1 MSGLTKDKSESPFML
16 VTVGATT
23 MPSNRIG
30 LLSAEIDLTGL
41 AQSPNALGTHNY
53 QGKVQNNQIRIGKKP
68 INQMIIENNDKTK
81 SNPRQMALAH
91 TFIKGRLKIRRH
103 QHGFTEILM
112 CRREK

>member
-23 MPSNRIG
+23 MPSNHIG

-53 QGKVQNNQIRIGKKP
+53 QGKVQNNHIR
-68 INQMIIENNDKTK
+68 IENNNQ
-81 SNPRQMALAH
+81 S
-91 TFIKGRLKIRRH
+91 IK
-103 QHGFTEILM
+103 
-112 CRREK
+112 